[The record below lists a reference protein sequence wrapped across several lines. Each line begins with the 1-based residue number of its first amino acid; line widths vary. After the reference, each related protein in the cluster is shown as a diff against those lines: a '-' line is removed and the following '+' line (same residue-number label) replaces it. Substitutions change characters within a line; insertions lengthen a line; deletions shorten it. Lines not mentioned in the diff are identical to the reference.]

1 MTNKIHYKTGNDL
14 NLDQFIDLY
23 ISSTLGERRPVDN
36 RDYME
41 KMLNE
46 ANLVITAWEGDLLVG
61 ISRSFTD
68 WGYIAYLADLAVRLS
83 HQHMGIGKELLIRT
97 RAALK
102 PEATVILIAAPA
114 ATEYYPKI
122 GMKPHDSAW
131 ILRPGDQLISD

>member
-1 MTNKIHYKTGNDL
+1 MTKKINYKTGNQLDL
-14 NLDQFIDLY
+14 DEFIDLY
-23 ISSTLGERRPVDN
+23 VSSTLGERRPVDN
-36 RDYME
+36 RDYMAQ
-41 KMLNE
+41 MLSE
-46 ANLVITAWEGDLLVG
+46 ANLIITAWEDDLLVG

-83 HQHMGIGKELLIRT
+83 HQHKGIGKELLIRT
-97 RAALK
+97 RAALA

-131 ILRPGDQLISD
+131 ILRPEDQLFGD